1 MAKEK
6 LDSDKVNYMIWRYLI
21 ELDYFETAVRLQKE
35 WNVKDPQELPFAPHV
50 QPHALV
56 SILNRGLIYNMHERR
71 FATQEQ
77 YVPSTG
83 VSTSENTATVGFF
96 GPMTPISP
104 IDDDDLAARKH
115 SIENDSALESIPPPP
130 KKQRFTNA
138 CDNAQATEQNSCN
151 VIESKLINNVHKA
164 NIDESQINDQN
175 EQAYPSPE
183 QMPTPC
189 TVNIPSGHDK
199 GIQVE
204 KVHDLTSDT
213 LYLELTENP
222 LIKGIILA
230 QCAFHPRDPN
240 ILAAAGTD
248 ALARVWSL
256 KSLQSSIVKSTSES
270 SSMPI
275 YAPHRNLYDFSVS
288 MTTQATALSW
298 APEGNYLAIASQPS
312 DTGLARVDFW
322 SEDAS
327 LLSSNF
333 GIDSPIV
340 NIKWNPSGSACLILS
355 PQNDTTD
362 ASITVFYPILETTIR
377 ITLPSR
383 NLAEQLLEVVW
394 ISNDD
399 LIVCGGN
406 LLQAFLCSAKT
417 NSLTPGKKYEVPE
430 EAGLSHIVYDFHTQ
444 LLATASDSGMIYIWN
459 KDGQS
464 HVFTAHQGLIT
475 QLTWQPLVSVD
486 SLSKNSERLLASAGE
501 DGAIS
506 IWNVQLPDIKNQA
519 SMTMR
524 SVASAIAFSPD
535 GIYLASATS
544 ENVFIWRTDSPHIP
558 LATWTRQY
566 ESGWQ
571 TPLSS
576 ESTLS
581 EEEICCLSWNSEGR
595 RLAYGINN
603 RLALIN
609 FRP

>member
-21 ELDYFETAVRLQKE
+21 ELVLDYFETAVRLQKE
-35 WNVKDPQELPFAPHV
+35 WDIKDPQELPFAPHV

-71 FATQEQ
+71 FATQEK
-77 YVPSTG
+77 YVSSVHVNTN
-83 VSTSENTATVGFF
+83 ENTATVGFF
-96 GPMTPISP
+96 GPMTPLSP
-104 IDDDDLAARKH
+104 IDDQDLLAARKH
-115 SIENDSALESIPPPP
+115 SIENDSALESLPHPL
-130 KKQRFTNA
+130 KKQRFTNI
-138 CDNAQATEQNSCN
+138 CDNIQAIEQNSCN
-151 VIESKLINNVHKA
+151 IIQSKINNTSHKN
-164 NIDESQINDQN
+164 NIDEGQINVKN

-183 QMPTPC
+183 QMPTPH
-189 TVNIPSGHDK
+189 TVTITSGHDK
-199 GIQVE
+199 GVQVE
-204 KVHDLTSDT
+204 KVHDLTSET
-213 LYLELTENP
+213 IYLELTENP

-230 QCAFHPRDPN
+230 QCAFHPRDSN
-240 ILAAAGTD
+240 ILAAAGSD
-248 ALARVWSL
+248 ALARIWSL
-256 KSLQSSIVKSTSES
+256 KSLQSSSMKSATES
-270 SSMPI
+270 PGMPI
-275 YAPHRNLYDFSVS
+275 YAPHRNLNDFSVS

-298 APEGNYLAIASQPS
+298 APEGNCLAIASQPS

-327 LLSSNF
+327 LVSSNF
-333 GIDSPIV
+333 GIDSPVV
-340 NIKWNPSGSACLILS
+340 NIKWNPSGAACLILS

-362 ASITVFYPILETTIR
+362 ASITVIYPILETTIR
-377 ITLPSR
+377 FTLPSH

-399 LIVCGGN
+399 FIVCGGN

-417 NSLTPGKKYEVPE
+417 KTVVPGKKYDVPE
-430 EAGLSHIVYDFHTQ
+430 EAGLSQVVYDFHTQ
-444 LLATASDSGMIYIWN
+444 LLATASDTGMIYIWN

-475 QLTWQPLVSVD
+475 QLTWQPLVLVD
-486 SLSKNSERLLASAGE
+486 PLCKNTERLLASAGE

-506 IWNVQLPDIKNQA
+506 IWNVLLPDIKSRA

-524 SVASAIAFSPD
+524 SAASAIVFSPD
-535 GIYLASATS
+535 GIFLASATS

-581 EEEICCLSWNSEGR
+581 EEEICCLSWDSEGR

-603 RLALIN
+603 RL
-609 FRP
+609 